1 MVTLKNVL
9 GMIGLVVIALFWVI
23 ITGTIYGGVFV
34 LALIVVVVVLLTI
47 VQRRKRV
54 EPQTKPDETAVR

>member
-23 ITGTIYGGVFV
+23 VTGTIYGGVFV

-54 EPQTKPDETAVR
+54 EPQTKPDEAAVR